1 MARPLKRY
9 VCQSCGAVTTKWSG
23 RCESCGEWNTIVE
36 EAAPAPG
43 PAGGGLTRGGRGRL
57 LEFTGLTGSTPQPPR
72 LKSGINEFDRVC
84 GGGLVVG
91 SALLIGGDPGIGKST
106 LLLQMAAAL
115 ARQHTACAYIS
126 GEEAVDQVRL
136 RAERLGLADAPVQL
150 VAATSV
156 RDIVASLE
164 RSDAPKVAV
173 IDSIQTMWLDT
184 VDSTPGTVTQ
194 VRASAQAL
202 VELAKRRGI
211 AVLLVGH
218 VTKDGA
224 IAGPRVL
231 EHMVD
236 TVLYFEGERGHQFRI
251 LRTVKNRFGPT
262 DEIGVFEMSDRGLAD
277 VANPSALFLADR
289 RATSPALVCS
299 PVSRAPAPPGRDP
312 GPRQPLL
319 PGDSEARVVGW
330 DSNRLAMVLAVLEAR
345 CGVTVGANDVYLNVA
360 GGLRIGEP
368 AADLAVAAAVISSL
382 ADEQVPG
389 DMVVFGEIGLGGEV
403 RPVGQREARLREA
416 AKLGFRSAL
425 IPQARG
431 GSGPAPRPPRV
442 SPLTK
447 LSIYRTLWRVSNRR
461 SATKTGPPRRRVG
474 SQARSGS
481 GLGTERTG
489 RWSNWELP
497 FSMSP

>member
-1 MARPLKRY
+1 MARALKRF
-9 VCQSCGAVTTKWSG
+9 VCQSCGAVTSKWSG
-23 RCESCGEWNTIVE
+23 RCESCGEWNTITE

-43 PAGGGLTRGGRGRL
+43 PAGGIRTGGGLARGGKGRH
-57 LEFTGLTGSTPQPPR
+57 LEFAGLTGATPQPPR
-72 LKSGINEFDRVC
+72 YKSGITEFDRVC

-106 LLLQMAAAL
+106 LLLQVAAAL
-115 ARQHTACAYIS
+115 AKQHTACAYIS
-126 GEEAVDQVRL
+126 GEEALDQVRL
-136 RAERLGLADAPVQL
+136 RAERLGLAAAPVQL
-150 VAATSV
+150 TAATSV
-156 RDIVASLE
+156 RDSVATLE
-164 RSDAPKVAV
+164 RPDAPRVAV

-262 DEIGVFEMSDRGLAD
+262 DEIGVFEMSDRGLSD
-277 VANPSALFLADR
+277 VANPSALFLAERRGHVSGACVFAGIEGTRPVLVEIQALVSPSALGTPR
-289 RATSPALVCS
+289 RA
-299 PVSRAPAPPGRDP
+299 
-312 GPRQPLL
+312 
-319 PGDSEARVVGW
+319 VVGW

-345 CGVTVGANDVYLNVA
+345 CGFSVGANDVYLNVA

-368 AADLAVAAAVISSL
+368 AADLAVAAAVVSSL
-382 ADEQVPG
+382 ADEPVPP

-403 RPVGQREARLREA
+403 RLREA

-425 IPQARG
+425 VPKGRAGSASSPRAEGIVVDEIEHLADLVARFQ
-431 GSGPAPRPPRV
+431 PADRPLKRPREA
-442 SPLTK
+442 SPER
-447 LSIYRTLWRVSNRR
+447 SRR
-461 SATKTGPPRRRVG
+461 
-474 SQARSGS
+474 
-481 GLGTERTG
+481 E
-489 RWSNWELP
+489 
-497 FSMSP
+497 

>member
-43 PAGGGLTRGGRGRL
+43 PAGGGLARGGKGRL
-57 LEFTGLTGSTPQPPR
+57 LDFTGLTGSTPQPPR
-72 LKSGINEFDRVC
+72 LRSGINEFDRVC

-91 SALLIGGDPGIGKST
+91 QALLIGGDPGIGKST

-115 ARQHTACAYIS
+115 AKQNTACAYIS

-164 RSDAPKVAV
+164 RPDAPKVAV

-262 DEIGVFEMSDRGLAD
+262 DEIGVFEMSDRGLSD
-277 VANPSALFLADR
+277 VANPSALFLAERRGHVSGACVFAGIEGTRPVLVEIQALVSPSSLATPR
-289 RATSPALVCS
+289 RA
-299 PVSRAPAPPGRDP
+299 
-312 GPRQPLL
+312 
-319 PGDSEARVVGW
+319 VVGW

-425 IPQARG
+425 IPQVRS
-431 GSGPAPRPPRV
+431 GSGPAPRAPEGIAIDEIEHLSDLVARFQPADRPLKRGRREG
-442 SPLTK
+442 SPEG
-447 LSIYRTLWRVSNRR
+447 S
-461 SATKTGPPRRRVG
+461 GGRRRD
-474 SQARSGS
+474 QDQD
-481 GLGTERTG
+481 
-489 RWSNWELP
+489 
-497 FSMSP
+497 

>member
-1 MARPLKRY
+1 MARPLKRF
-9 VCQSCGAVTTKWSG
+9 VCQSCGAVTSKWSG
-23 RCESCGEWNTIVE
+23 RCESCGEWNTITE
-36 EAAPAPG
+36 EAGAAPG
-43 PAGGGLTRGGRGRL
+43 PAGAMMARGQGSKRGRL

-72 LKSGINEFDRVC
+72 YRSGINEFDRVC

-115 ARQHTACAYIS
+115 AKQNTACAYIS

-164 RSDAPKVAV
+164 RPDAPRVAV

-262 DEIGVFEMSDRGLAD
+262 DEIGVFEMSDRGLSD
-277 VANPSALFLADR
+277 VANPSALFLAERRGQVSGACVFAGIEGTRPVLVEIQALVSPSSLATPR
-289 RATSPALVCS
+289 RA
-299 PVSRAPAPPGRDP
+299 
-312 GPRQPLL
+312 
-319 PGDSEARVVGW
+319 VVGW
-330 DSNRLAMVLAVLEAR
+330 DSNRLAMVMAVLEAR
-345 CGVTVGANDVYLNVA
+345 CGVSIGANDVYLNVA

-368 AADLAVAAAVISSL
+368 AADLAVAAAVVSSL
-382 ADEQVPG
+382 ADEPVPP
-389 DMVVFGEIGLGGEV
+389 DMVVFGEVGLGGEV
-403 RPVGQREARLREA
+403 RPVGQRDARLREA

-425 IPQARG
+425 V
-431 GSGPAPRPPRV
+431 PRV
-442 SPLTK
+442 RAGTGSA
-447 LSIYRTLWRVSNRR
+447 SR
-461 SATKTGPPRRRVG
+461 SAEGILVDEIEHLSDLVARFQSADRPLKRPRREGGREG
-474 SQARSGS
+474 GP
-481 GLGTERTG
+481 ERG
-489 RWSNWELP
+489 RG
-497 FSMSP
+497 

>member
-1 MARPLKRY
+1 MARPLKRF
-9 VCQSCGAVTTKWSG
+9 VCQSCGAVTNKWSG

-43 PAGGGLTRGGRGRL
+43 PAGAMMARAGGGRSKGRL
-57 LEFTGLTGSTPQPPR
+57 LEFSGLTGSTAQPPR
-72 LKSGINEFDRVC
+72 YKSGIQEFDRVC

-115 ARQHTACAYIS
+115 AKQNTACAYIS

-164 RSDAPKVAV
+164 RADAPRVAV

-194 VRASAQAL
+194 VRSSAQAL

-262 DEIGVFEMSDRGLAD
+262 DEIGVFEMSDRGLSD
-277 VANPSALFLADR
+277 VTNPSALFLAERRGHVSGACVFAGIEGTRPVLVEIQALVSPSSLATPR
-289 RATSPALVCS
+289 RA
-299 PVSRAPAPPGRDP
+299 
-312 GPRQPLL
+312 
-319 PGDSEARVVGW
+319 VVGW

-345 CGVTVGANDVYLNVA
+345 CGVSIGANDVYLNVA

-368 AADLAVAAAVISSL
+368 AADLAVAAAVVSSL
-382 ADEQVPG
+382 ADESVPG

-425 IPQARG
+425 VPRAQARAG
-431 GSGPAPRPPRV
+431 GARSSDGIRVDEIEHLSDLVARFQPADRP
-442 SPLTK
+442 LAK
-447 LSIYRTLWRVSNRR
+447 
-461 SATKTGPPRRRVG
+461 RRRD
-474 SQARSGS
+474 QSG
-481 GLGTERTG
+481 ER
-489 RWSNWELP
+489 
-497 FSMSP
+497 